1 MWRQFDLGCAGRG
14 ACFALVSSDCGRS
27 SGHLEPH
34 LFEIQRPT
42 AENRERADD
51 VQHDERRDGDAI
63 AAGQVKNPAR
73 GDWTER
79 GAEGEEHPGDAHYR
93 AEPPDADRLDYEQRI
108 LHPEGAGA
116 AEGHAG
122 ECDSHAPLLEPIRDY
137 QGAWD
142 NS

>member
-1 MWRQFDLGCAGRG
+1 
-14 ACFALVSSDCGRS
+14 VSSDCGRS

-51 VQHDERRDGDAI
+51 VQHDERRDRDAI

-73 GDWTER
+73 GDWTVR

-93 AEPPDADRLDYEQRI
+93 AEAPDADRLDYDQRI

-116 AEGHAG
+116 ETARENVRRECEGGVTRPTTPTFRAHT
-122 ECDSHAPLLEPIRDY
+122 E
-137 QGAWD
+137 
-142 NS
+142 

>member
-51 VQHDERRDGDAI
+51 VQHDERRDRDAI

-93 AEPPDADRLDYEQRI
+93 AEAPDAVCGELLI
-108 LHPEGAGA
+108 SPESA
-116 AEGHAG
+116 
-122 ECDSHAPLLEPIRDY
+122 IRHT
-137 QGAWD
+137 QAIARRSKPPM
-142 NS
+142 NSCG